1 MNNYAKQLGNP
12 DKTDE
17 FLKTHKL
24 THKEIE
30 KVNRPIISK
39 EID

>member
-12 DKTDE
+12 DKTDK